1 MHSLDEHSA
10 IIPRLGHD
18 HFLAISFPV
27 LRPPVVLTLHVL
39 LSRVFDSIMKQTTE
53 NYVTMYYRVAYSY
66 FLNHFAVLC
75 PVIFIFLSISFFPG
89 IVASYF
95 YHLFSSLRPFSLFT
109 YTFNILL
116 YFCSVFD
123 KFIFEIHIG
132 RCSITVDFSPSF
144 FFQIL
149 RCFADNNKTYM

>member
-1 MHSLDEHSA
+1 MCYTA
-10 IIPRLGHD
+10 
-18 HFLAISFPV
+18 
-27 LRPPVVLTLHVL
+27 
-39 LSRVFDSIMKQTTE
+39 
-53 NYVTMYYRVAYSY
+53 AYSY

-75 PVIFIFLSISFFPG
+75 PVIFIFLSTSLFVSG

-95 YHLFSSLRPFSLFT
+95 YPLFSSLRPFTFFT

-123 KFIFEIHIG
+123 KQVFEIHVG
-132 RCSITVDFSPSF
+132 RCSIAVVFSPSF

-149 RCFADNNKTYM
+149 RCFADNKAHV